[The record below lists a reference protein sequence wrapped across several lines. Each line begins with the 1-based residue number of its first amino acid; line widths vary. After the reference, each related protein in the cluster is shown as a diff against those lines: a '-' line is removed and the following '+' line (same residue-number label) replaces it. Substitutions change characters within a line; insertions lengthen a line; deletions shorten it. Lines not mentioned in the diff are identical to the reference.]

1 VPNQKKS
8 TKKSTKKPTGL
19 GRGFGVLIPEDFDNS
34 LLTEE
39 KERVQKLLISTIAPN
54 PDQPRHHFDDTILQ
68 ELASSIKRHGIL
80 QPIVVRLAGQ
90 DSYSI
95 VAGERRWRAAKL
107 AGLNHVPAIIRSLE
121 ELEELEIALVENVQ
135 RVDLSPMEQAI
146 SIQRLHDQFSLA
158 YDQIAKRLGKAP
170 ATISNTVRL
179 IQLPPAAQEALRDG
193 LISEGHARA
202 ILALKGLDQKQA
214 ELLDFI
220 VKNKWT
226 VRQAEQFVVATKRGA
241 PSVDAKKQLHVTTPA
256 TQKLSQNLGAPVS
269 IRRSAKGG
277 KLEIAFKTNSD
288 LDKLL
293 KLLSQIG

>member
-1 VPNQKKS
+1 MPKSNPKNANKKA
-8 TKKSTKKPTGL
+8 TGL

-39 KERVQKLLISTIAPN
+39 KERVQKLLISTISPN
-54 PDQPRHHFDDTILQ
+54 PDQPRSQFDDNLLQ

-80 QPIVVRLAGQ
+80 QPIVVRTLGP
-90 DSYSI
+90 DTYGI
-95 VAGERRWRAAKL
+95 VAGERRWRAAQM
-107 AGLNHVPAIIRSLE
+107 AGLSHMPAIVRSLE
-121 ELEELEIALVENVQ
+121 ELEELELALVENVQ
-135 RVDLSPMEQAI
+135 RVDLSPLEQAV

-158 YDQIAKRLGKAP
+158 YEQIAKRLGKAP

-179 IQLPPAAQEALRDG
+179 MQLPPTAQQALRDG
-193 LISEGHARA
+193 LITEGHARA
-202 ILALKGLDQKQA
+202 VLALKGLDQKQA

-220 VKNKWT
+220 LKNKWT

-269 IRRSAKGG
+269 IRRSARGG
-277 KLEIAFKTNSD
+277 KLEIAFKTDAD

-293 KLLSQIG
+293 KQLGKVS